1 MAAASYHPRI
11 LIPKYEQT
19 DNVKP
24 LTANRGL
31 QFAVGWPNLDLKVS
45 IETSVYPEKWA
56 STCSLAIL
64 DYTEWLGFSDLSHK
78 ATLLLSRI
86 TRAGIQKN
94 QIQGIL
100 KVSYCLIN
108 FWQHHSND
116 FRLQSVV
123 DLRCYEYDFC
133 SFYSEFYTQTYV
145 VFLLF

>member
-1 MAAASYHPRI
+1 MLLSYDHLPIHASGVLDFLLDCTALWVGGLRKVGINLQPRHI
-11 LIPKYEQT
+11 
-19 DNVKP
+19 
-24 LTANRGL
+24 GL
-31 QFAVGWPNLDLKVS
+31 HRVAWIQEP
-45 IETSVYPEKWA
+45 
-56 STCSLAIL
+56 
-64 DYTEWLGFSDLSHK
+64 GFSDLSHK

-100 KVSYCLIN
+100 KESYCLIN